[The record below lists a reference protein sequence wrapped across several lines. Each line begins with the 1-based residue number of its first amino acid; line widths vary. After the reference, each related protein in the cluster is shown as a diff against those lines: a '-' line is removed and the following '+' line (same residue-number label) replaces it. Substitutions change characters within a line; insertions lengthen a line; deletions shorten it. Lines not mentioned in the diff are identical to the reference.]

1 MKKKWKKELTSLK
14 SLVRIVSRVSTKP
27 RDVVV
32 ADVTATVSATMAD
45 QESSV
50 IADRASNA
58 DQSRL
63 RPKKVNQDR
72 INPTAANNL
81 HVRNH
86 HKVNVHRG
94 ENVRHR
100 ENVRHKENVHHAKSA
115 RHAVRG
121 HRESPK
127 LPVKLQAREGNNH
140 AIRNNAS
147 AAMIAV
153 VAEDRAITAIALH
166 AKTTRTQHLPNHN
179 HVE

>member
-1 MKKKWKKELTSLK
+1 LKKKWKKERTSLK

-32 ADVTATVSATMAD
+32 ADVTATVSATTA
-45 QESSV
+45 EPEISV
-50 IADRASNA
+50 IADRASSA

-63 RPKKVNQDR
+63 KPKKVNQDR

-86 HKVNVHRG
+86 RKVNAHRG
-94 ENVRHR
+94 VNVRHR
-100 ENVRHKENVHHAKSA
+100 ENVRHKENVHRAKSA
-115 RHAVRG
+115 RHADQG
-121 HRESPK
+121 HRESLR
-127 LPVKLQAREGNNH
+127 LPVKLQARVGNNH

-153 VAEDRAITAIALH
+153 AAEGRAITATVLR
-166 AKTTRTQHLPNHN
+166 AKTTQIRHHPNLN

>member
-1 MKKKWKKELTSLK
+1 
-14 SLVRIVSRVSTKP
+14 V
-27 RDVVV
+27 
-32 ADVTATVSATMAD
+32 
-45 QESSV
+45 
-50 IADRASNA
+50 NA
-58 DQSRL
+58 
-63 RPKKVNQDR
+63 
-72 INPTAANNL
+72 
-81 HVRNH
+81 
-86 HKVNVHRG
+86 HRG
-94 ENVRHR
+94 ENAHHR
-100 ENVRHKENVHHAKSA
+100 ENVHRAKSA

-166 AKTTRTQHLPNHN
+166 AKTTQIRHHPNLN